1 MQESFEQTKGL
12 LAAADSR
19 SRTQEAQIQELSN
32 RLAAVRNSSA
42 TAASSP
48 VRLGNRGQSSERQ
61 SVVVED
67 SQDRAPKPRKGILKS
82 KAVVEDSQE
91 IAQTD
96 QRSRRQLP
104 SDELS
109 RGESLPHM
117 SKEVREMVQA
127 SSSPLTDIQRTS
139 SPVMDGGA
147 MFPPSP
153 GDGRGK
159 TAPGLSARKRGEVS
173 SHGKTTHRE
182 SSTGGDLWSYE
193 TSTTSTRVRSM
204 SASLHGISASTSSH
218 FPPRRNFES
227 GKATHPKSHM
237 TGFVLPDSQP
247 SRQSQP
253 PQEDRGMKRS
263 HPGSKCGAASLAGQ
277 SKRRR
282 LSTDKEKVPGQ
293 TSPAKSTTSRR
304 STLRRSQKGER
315 SSQEPPQRKN
325 AEDRRRQI

>member
-12 LAAADSR
+12 LAAADSK

-42 TAASSP
+42 TAANSP
-48 VRLGNRGQSSERQ
+48 VRLGSRGQSSERQ

-91 IAQTD
+91 IAQTG
-96 QRSRRQLP
+96 QQSCRQLP